1 MKIHVSHILV
11 TYQYEAEDLLKKIAE
26 GVPFPELAQRYSTCP
41 SGKQGGDLGPV
52 ESRRLDEDFASAA
65 IKLSVGEVSPIVRTR
80 FGYHL
85 IQKIAEL

>member
-26 GVPFPELAQRYSTCP
+26 GVAFEELARRHSQCGSA
-41 SGKQGGDLGPV
+41 SSGGDLG
-52 ESRRLDEDFASAA
+52 EIEERRLDETFAEAA
-65 IKLSVGEVSPIVRTR
+65 QDLKVGEISPVVKTR

-85 IQKIAEL
+85 IKKIK

>member
-26 GVPFPELAQRYSTCP
+26 GMPFEDLARRHSQCGSA
-41 SGKQGGDLGPV
+41 SVGGDLGEV
-52 ESRRLDEDFASAA
+52 DERRLDPTFAEAA
-65 IKLSVGEVSPIVRTR
+65 AELQVGAISPVVKTR

-85 IQKIAEL
+85 IKKIK